1 MKRRKDGDS
10 RVRRVAERAESAE
23 ERGPS
28 CARMDK
34 AEPYPTGRAIGF
46 IGFGE
51 AGFYIAKGL
60 REAGA
65 GEVVAY
71 DLHTYTPGKGELI
84 RRRAESASV
93 CLVESNAELAARCGV
108 LLSTVTPDQAC
119 IAAERTAPH
128 LRADHLYA
136 DLNSVSPDAKQRVA
150 RTVEASG
157 ARFVELAIMAPVP
170 PHGHRV
176 PMLAG
181 GEAAGEF
188 VQRMGPL
195 GLRVEVVSGEV
206 GVAAATKM
214 FRSIV
219 VKGLEALL
227 TECVLG
233 AARYGAE
240 ERVFASL
247 ADLLPGVDWS
257 KLAGYMAGRVAVHGE
272 RRAREMEEVAA
283 TLLGIGIEPIM
294 ADATARRMDWAAKL
308 DLKARFG
315 GEAPADY
322 REFVRAV
329 EEAEREQKSPS

>member
-1 MKRRKDGDS
+1 
-10 RVRRVAERAESAE
+10 
-23 ERGPS
+23 
-28 CARMDK
+28 MDK
-34 AEPYPTGRAIGF
+34 ADPYPTGRAIGF

-51 AGFYIAKGL
+51 AGFHIAKGL

-71 DLHTYTPGKGELI
+71 DLHTHTPGKGELI
-84 RRRAESASV
+84 RRRAESAGVS
-93 CLVESNAELAARCGV
+93 LVESNAEVAARCGV
-108 LLSTVTPDQAC
+108 LLSTVTADQAC
-119 IAAERTAPH
+119 IAAEGTAPH

-157 ARFVELAIMAPVP
+157 ARFVEIAIMAPVP

-176 PMLAG
+176 PMLGG

-188 VQRMGPL
+188 VERMGPF
-195 GLRVEVVSGEV
+195 GLRVEIVSREV

-240 ERVFASL
+240 ERVLGSL
-247 ADLLPGVDWS
+247 SDLLPGVDWG
-257 KLAGYMAGRVAVHGE
+257 KLAGYMVGRVAVHGE

-283 TLLGIGIEPIM
+283 TLLGLGIEPIM
-294 ADATARRMDWAAKL
+294 ADATVRRMDWAAKL
-308 DLKARFG
+308 DLKTRFG
-315 GEAPADY
+315 GDAPAGY

-329 EEAEREQKSPS
+329 EEAEGEQTTPS

>member
-1 MKRRKDGDS
+1 M
-10 RVRRVAERAESAE
+10 A
-23 ERGPS
+23 
-28 CARMDK
+28 
-34 AEPYPTGRAIGF
+34 
-46 IGFGE
+46 
-51 AGFYIAKGL
+51 
-60 REAGA
+60 
-65 GEVVAY
+65 AY
-71 DLHTYTPGKGELI
+71 DLHTHTPGKGELI
-84 RRRAESASV
+84 RRRGESAGVS
-93 CLVESNAELAARCGV
+93 LVESNAEVAARCGV
-108 LLSTVTPDQAC
+108 LFSTVTADQAC

-188 VQRMGPL
+188 VERMGPF
-195 GLRVEVVSGEV
+195 GLRVEIVSGEV

-240 ERVFASL
+240 ERVLGSL
-247 ADLLPGVDWS
+247 ANLLPGVDWS
-257 KLAGYMAGRVAVHGE
+257 KLAGYMVGRVAVHGE

-283 TLLGIGIEPIM
+283 TLLAIGIEPIM

-315 GEAPADY
+315 GEAPAGY

-329 EEAEREQKSPS
+329 EEAEREQIPS